1 MSDHVIVVL
10 RPATLADCE
19 RVWQWNFA
27 ADVRAMSNDPTIVA
41 LATHA
46 AWYVDRIAKG
56 AIWIVECDGEDV
68 GVVRIDG
75 GKISIALAA
84 SARGKGVG
92 KRAIAAACAA
102 WGGPVVAQIRSDNQT
117 SRAAF
122 LACGFVSNG
131 RETYEWRP

>member
-1 MSDHVIVVL
+1 MIVTL
-10 RPATLADCE
+10 RAAAIADCE

-27 ADVRAMSNDPTIVA
+27 ADVRAMSNDPTIVE

-56 AIWIVECDGEDV
+56 AIWIVECEGEDA
-68 GVVRIDG
+68 GVVRIDAG
-75 GKISIALAA
+75 RISIALAA
-84 SARGKGVG
+84 GARGRGIG
-92 KRAIAAACAA
+92 KRAIALACVA
-102 WGGPVVAQIRSDNQT
+102 WGGPVVAQIRCDNQP

-122 LACGFVSNG
+122 EACGFVSNG

>member
-1 MSDHVIVVL
+1 MTVTL
-10 RPATLADCE
+10 RAAELDDLE

-27 ADVRAMSNDPTIVA
+27 VDVRAMSNDQSIVE

-56 AIWIVECDGEDV
+56 AIWIVECDGEGV
-68 GVVRIDG
+68 GVVRIDAG
-75 GKISIALAA
+75 RISIALAA
-84 SARGKGVG
+84 GARNQGVG

-102 WGGPVVAQIRSDNQT
+102 WGKPVVAQIHNDNQP

-122 LACGFVSNG
+122 EACGFVSNG

>member
-1 MSDHVIVVL
+1 MSVVL
-10 RPATLADCE
+10 RAAAIADCE

-27 ADVRAMSNDPTIVA
+27 ADVRAVSNDPTIVE
-41 LATHA
+41 LAAHT
-46 AWYVDRIAKG
+46 AWYEARIAKG

-68 GVVRIDG
+68 GVVRIDA

-84 SARGKGVG
+84 GARGKGVG
-92 KRAIAAACAA
+92 KRAIAAACLA
-102 WGGPVVAQIRSDNQT
+102 WGGPVVAQIRNDNQP

-131 RETYEWRP
+131 RETYEWKP

>member
-1 MSDHVIVVL
+1 MTVVL
-10 RPATLADCE
+10 RAAAIADCE

-27 ADVRAMSNDPTIVA
+27 ADVRALSNDPTIVE
-41 LATHA
+41 LAEHT
-46 AWYVDRIAKG
+46 AWYAARIAKG

-68 GVVRIDG
+68 GVVRIDA

-84 SARGKGVG
+84 NARGKGVG
-92 KRAIAAACAA
+92 KRAIAAACLA
-102 WGGPVVAQIRSDNQT
+102 WGGPVVAQIRSDNQP

>member
-1 MSDHVIVVL
+1 MNDQVIVSL
-10 RPATLADCE
+10 RAAALADCE

-27 ADVRAMSNDPTIVA
+27 DDVRAMSNDPSIVE

-68 GVVRIDG
+68 GVVRIDSG
-75 GKISIALAA
+75 VISIALAA
-84 SARGKGVG
+84 GARGRGVG

-102 WGGPVVAQIRSDNQT
+102 WGGPVVAQIRFDNQP

-122 LACGFVSNG
+122 EACGFVSNG
-131 RETYEWRP
+131 RETFEWRP

>member
-1 MSDHVIVVL
+1 MTVSL
-10 RPATLADCE
+10 RAAALADCE

-27 ADVRAMSNDPTIVA
+27 EDVRAMSNDPSIVA

-56 AIWIVECDGEDV
+56 AIWIVEHEGEDV

-84 SARGKGVG
+84 GARGRGVG

-102 WGGPVVAQIRSDNQT
+102 WGGPVVAQIRNDNQP

-122 LACGFVSNG
+122 EACGFVSNG